1 MAANEIGI
9 FFLIYFVLIVFFFQR
24 GLCYTFNSGKP
35 GYPLLEQSSAGRSE
49 GLLLQLNAQPEQY
62 YGAFNVFEGTG
73 FRMVV
78 HDQSEWP
85 DMENHGI
92 DVSPGFSNT
101 VRIQRH
107 KVMKPLKQP
116 SCLNSSCTRYSRKF

>member
-1 MAANEIGI
+1 M
-9 FFLIYFVLIVFFFQR
+9 
-24 GLCYTFNSGKP
+24 
-35 GYPLLEQSSAGRSE
+35 
-49 GLLLQLNAQPEQY
+49 
-62 YGAFNVFEGTG
+62 FEGTG

>member
-1 MAANEIGI
+1 
-9 FFLIYFVLIVFFFQR
+9 
-24 GLCYTFNSGKP
+24 
-35 GYPLLEQSSAGRSE
+35 
-49 GLLLQLNAQPEQY
+49 
-62 YGAFNVFEGTG
+62 
-73 FRMVV
+73 MVV